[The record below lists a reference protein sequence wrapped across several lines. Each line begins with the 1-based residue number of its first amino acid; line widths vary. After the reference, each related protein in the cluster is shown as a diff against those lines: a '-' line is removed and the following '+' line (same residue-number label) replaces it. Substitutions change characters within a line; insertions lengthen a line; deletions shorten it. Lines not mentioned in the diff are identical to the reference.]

1 MTPKRP
7 SGRAA
12 GRVSGS
18 VAPAVTIA
26 IALVALAACTDVP
39 GGLGASVAWDG
50 HGYTAV
56 WGWPD
61 TSRNQIVVSTLQTR
75 RGDRPPRERT
85 QVARVG
91 ALAAAPELVWN
102 GARFLLV
109 LHHGSGAI
117 TAQPVAPD
125 GSAAGH
131 RWLLTQPL
139 ARQLARSALVLCT
152 PPVWL
157 ESSYGVAWAA
167 RTERGDVEYLLARV
181 SPDGTLLGLTT
192 LDRGPSRAPGCALQA
207 SDHRFAL
214 SYVLDGPDAD
224 PDGDPDDD
232 PDARLMF
239 TRVNASGKI
248 TLRRQLAAPDGPV
261 QPLRLRAQ
269 GTGYALL
276 YRARGPSP
284 LHLVRLSGTG
294 RQIGSLALPPGI
306 RPDTVDI
313 VVAPERFAVAWTEPG
328 RVHLVTLD
336 GAGKLIARDALER
349 PGELARVRMA
359 AQGDSCAL
367 AWTELDDRALV
378 IATSPTCLATDAGF
392 SPLRVRLDTAAP
404 SLWGL

>member
-1 MTPKRP
+1 
-7 SGRAA
+7 
-12 GRVSGS
+12 
-18 VAPAVTIA
+18 VALIVTIA
-26 IALVALAACTDVP
+26 IALALAACTDAP

-56 WGWPD
+56 WGWPE

-75 RGDRPPRERT
+75 RGDRPAPERT
-85 QVARVG
+85 QVARVD

-102 GARFLLV
+102 GTRFLLV

-117 TAQPVAPD
+117 TAQPVAP
-125 GSAAGH
+125 AGRAGGP
-131 RWLLTQPL
+131 RWPL
-139 ARQLARSALVLCT
+139 AQPPARPLARSALALCT
-152 PPVWL
+152 TPVWL

-181 SPDGTLLGLTT
+181 SQDGALLGLTT
-192 LDRGPSRAPGCALQA
+192 IDRGPSRAPGCALQA

-214 SYVLDGPDAD
+214 SYVLDRPDDGPNDRPNDRPDDGPDDGLSAD
-224 PDGDPDDD
+224 PDDSVE
-232 PDARLMF
+232 ARLMF
-239 TRVNASGKI
+239 TRVDASGRI

-261 QPLRLRAQ
+261 QPLRLRAL

-294 RQIGSLALPPGI
+294 RQLGSLALPPGI

-313 VVAPERFAVAWTEPG
+313 VAGPDRFAAAWTEPG

-336 GAGKLIARDALER
+336 GAGKLITGDELDR

-359 AQGDSCAL
+359 AQGDTCAL
-367 AWTELDDRALV
+367 TWTELGDRALV
-378 IATSPTCLATDAGF
+378 IATSPTCLAAGAAF

-404 SLWGL
+404 SLGGP

>member
-1 MTPKRP
+1 M
-7 SGRAA
+7 
-12 GRVSGS
+12 
-18 VAPAVTIA
+18 APAVTIA

-39 GGLGASVAWDG
+39 AGRGASVAWDG

-56 WGWPD
+56 WGWPAA
-61 TSRNQIVVSTLQTR
+61 SRNQIVVSTLQTR
-75 RGDRPPRERT
+75 RGDRPPPERT

-91 ALAAAPELVWN
+91 PLAAAPELVWN

-117 TAQPVAPD
+117 TAQPVAPE
-125 GSAAGH
+125 GSAAGP
-131 RWLLTQPL
+131 LTQPLAQRLAQPL
-139 ARQLARSALVLCT
+139 ARQLARSALALCT

-192 LDRGPSRAPGCALQA
+192 IDRGPSRAPGCALQA

-214 SYVLDGPDAD
+214 SYVLDGPDHDTGAD
-224 PDGDPDDD
+224 TG
-232 PDARLMF
+232 ARLMF
-239 TRVNASGKI
+239 TRVDASGKI

-261 QPLRLRAQ
+261 QPLRLRAL
-269 GTGYALL
+269 GTGYTLL

-294 RQIGSLALPPGI
+294 RQLGSLALPPGV
-306 RPDTVDI
+306 RPDTVD
-313 VVAPERFAVAWTEPG
+313 VVAGPDRFAAAWTEPG

-336 GAGKLIARDALER
+336 GAGEVISRDALER
-349 PGELARVRMA
+349 PGKLARVRMA
-359 AQGDSCAL
+359 AHGDSCAL
-367 AWTELDDRALV
+367 TWTELDDRALV
-378 IATSPTCLATDAGF
+378 IATSPTCLATGAGV